1 MKTWLH
7 YANDFLLLLLLS
19 LLTEQGRT
27 ISIILFL
34 AISFL
39 CTIPIHKMKTN
50 TQRAFILLF
59 ILQVILCYVFSIFSI
74 VSSILLPF
82 FFYIIHARDDIT
94 AYHKMLGAFLWFVV
108 SYFLHLMKLPSLWV
122 LGLFAL
128 FILLSLWITSYN
140 KDQKVI
146 RFLSIT
152 AIGTVSLL
160 FFLFIPY
167 IRIVLSYLFYW
178 VSLGFGYG
186 IEALLS
192 ITNPNDATD
201 AIEKLGGTGPKLPE
215 PDHPYD
221 AFVAQ
226 AVTASIIGIIAAFV
240 IWKLYK
246 KRKSFHLGNIS
257 FYSPN
262 TIIAEEGMLQK
273 QRQITRPP
281 TNAIRKEIF
290 KLEKKLKPPLNRNRG
305 ETVDA
310 WMERIQREEDVSI
323 QFDTIIETY
332 NTVRYAN
339 QENTALFQ
347 QFKEEVNK
355 LYTYQ
360 KMLKKKKK

>member
-7 YANDFLLLLLLS
+7 YVNDFLLLLLLS

-34 AISFL
+34 IISFL

-50 TQRAFILLF
+50 KRRAFILLF

-122 LGLFAL
+122 LGLFTL

-152 AIGTVSLL
+152 AIGTVCFL
-160 FFLFIPY
+160 FFLSIPY
-167 IRIVLSYLFYW
+167 MRIVLSYLFYW
-178 VSLGFGYG
+178 VSLVFGYG

-201 AIEKLGGTGPKLPE
+201 AIEKLGGSTTEIPPPE
-215 PDHPYD
+215 REYD
-221 AFVAQ
+221 PFIAQ
-226 AVTASIIGIIAAFV
+226 SVTASIIGIIAIFV

-257 FYSPN
+257 FYNPG
-262 TIIAEEGMLQK
+262 TVIQEEGILQK
-273 QRQITRPP
+273 ATRLTRPP

-310 WMERIQREEDVSI
+310 WMERIQTEEDVSI
-323 QFDTIIETY
+323 EVDTIIKAY
-332 NTVRYAN
+332 NTVRYAD
-339 QENTALFQ
+339 QENTELFGE
-347 QFKEEVNK
+347 FKEEVNK
-355 LYTYQ
+355 LYAYQ
-360 KMLKKKKK
+360 KTLKKKKK

>member
-1 MKTWLH
+1 
-7 YANDFLLLLLLS
+7 
-19 LLTEQGRT
+19 
-27 ISIILFL
+27 
-34 AISFL
+34 
-39 CTIPIHKMKTN
+39 
-50 TQRAFILLF
+50 
-59 ILQVILCYVFSIFSI
+59 
-74 VSSILLPF
+74 
-82 FFYIIHARDDIT
+82 
-94 AYHKMLGAFLWFVV
+94 MLGAFLWFIV

-140 KDQKVI
+140 KDQKAI
-146 RFLSIT
+146 RFVSIT
-152 AIGTVSLL
+152 GIGTISFL

-192 ITNPNDATD
+192 ITNPNDATA
-201 AIEKLGGTGPKLPE
+201 AIEKLGGTSPELPK

-226 AVTASIIGIIAAFV
+226 SVTASIIGIIAAFV

-246 KRKSFHLGNIS
+246 KRKSFYLENIS
-257 FYSPN
+257 FYNSG
-262 TIIAEEGMLQK
+262 TVMQEEGILQK
-273 QRQITRPP
+273 ATRMTRPP

-310 WMERIQREEDVSI
+310 WMERIQTEEDISI
-323 QFDTIIETY
+323 EIDTIIKAY

-339 QENTALFQ
+339 QENTELFRE
-347 QFKEEVNK
+347 FKEEINK
-355 LYTYQ
+355 LYVYQ
-360 KMLKKKKK
+360 KTLKKKKK

>member
-7 YANDFLLLLLLS
+7 YINDFLLLLLLS
-19 LLTEQGRT
+19 LLTEQERT
-27 ISIILFL
+27 IPIILFL
-34 AISFL
+34 IISFL

-50 TQRAFILLF
+50 KRRAFILLF

-82 FFYIIHARDDIT
+82 FFYIVHARDDIT
-94 AYHKMLGAFLWFVV
+94 AYHKMLGAFLWFIV

-140 KDQKVI
+140 KDQKTI
-146 RFLSIT
+146 RFVSIT
-152 AIGTVSLL
+152 AIGIVSLL

-178 VSLGFGYG
+178 VALGFGYG

-192 ITNPNDATD
+192 ITNPNDATE
-201 AIEKLGGTGPKLPE
+201 AIEKLGGTSPELPE
-215 PDHPYD
+215 SDHPYD

-226 AVTASIIGIIAAFV
+226 SVTASIIGIIAAFV

-257 FYSPN
+257 FYNSG
-262 TIIAEEGMLQK
+262 TVIQEEGILQK
-273 QRQITRPP
+273 TTRMTRPP

-305 ETVDA
+305 ETIDA
-310 WMERIQREEDVSI
+310 WMERIQREEGASI
-323 QFDTIIETY
+323 QFDIITETY
-332 NTVRYAN
+332 NAVRYAD
-339 QENTALFQ
+339 QENTELFR

-355 LYTYQ
+355 LYAYQ
-360 KMLKKKKK
+360 KTLKKKKK

>member
-7 YANDFLLLLLLS
+7 YINDFILLLLLCM
-19 LLTEQGRT
+19 LTERGAIVHIVLFLT
-27 ISIILFL
+27 ISFICIIFINKIRVNKRTALLVLF
-34 AISFL
+34 FVQ
-39 CTIPIHKMKTN
+39 T
-50 TQRAFILLF
+50 
-59 ILQVILCYVFSIFSI
+59 ILCYAFSIFSI

-82 FFYIIHARDDIT
+82 FFFIVHAREDIT
-94 AYHKMLGAFLWFVV
+94 PYHKMLGAFLWFIV
-108 SYFLHLMKLPSLWV
+108 SFILHAMKLPSIWE

-140 KDQKVI
+140 KNQKLV
-146 RFLSIT
+146 RFISI
-152 AIGTVSLL
+152 AVIGTASLL
-160 FFLFIPY
+160 FLPLIPY
-167 IRIVLSYLFYW
+167 IRIVLSYLLYW

-201 AIEKLGGTGPKLPE
+201 AIEKLGGSSTDIPPSE
-215 PDHPYD
+215 NYNP
-221 AFVAQ
+221 FVAQ
-226 AVTASIIGIIAAFV
+226 SITATLIGLFAVFV

-257 FYSPN
+257 FYNPN
-262 TIIAEEGMLQK
+262 ITITEEGILQK
-273 QRQITRPP
+273 QRRITRPP

-290 KLEKKLKPPLNRNRG
+290 KLEKKLKPPLNRTRG

-332 NTVRYAN
+332 NAVRYAD

-347 QFKEEVNK
+347 QFKEEINK

>member
-7 YANDFLLLLLLS
+7 YVNDVLLLLLLS

-27 ISIILFL
+27 IPIILFL
-34 AISFL
+34 VISFL
-39 CTIPIHKMKTN
+39 CTILIHKMKTN
-50 TQRAFILLF
+50 KRRGFILLF

-82 FFYIIHARDDIT
+82 FFYIVHARDDLT
-94 AYHKMLGAFLWFVV
+94 AYHKMLGAFLWFIV

-140 KDQKVI
+140 KDQKAI
-146 RFLSIT
+146 RFVSIT
-152 AIGTVSLL
+152 GIGTISFL

-178 VSLGFGYG
+178 LSLGFGYG

-192 ITNPNDATD
+192 ITNPNDAIA
-201 AIEKLGGTGPKLPE
+201 AIEKLGGTSPELPE

-246 KRKSFHLGNIS
+246 KRKSFYLENIS
-257 FYSPN
+257 FYNSG
-262 TIIAEEGMLQK
+262 TVMQEEGILQK
-273 QRQITRPP
+273 ATRMTRPP

-310 WMERIQREEDVSI
+310 WMERIQTEEDISI
-323 QFDTIIETY
+323 EIDTIIKAY

-339 QENTALFQ
+339 QEYTELFRE
-347 QFKEEVNK
+347 FKEEVNK
-355 LYTYQ
+355 LYAYQ
-360 KMLKKKKK
+360 KTLKKKKK